1 MSFRKEKKFRLS
13 KFDFDTLKNK
23 LRLKGMQPLFAKRV
37 INSLYYD
44 TANWNMFNDSE
55 EGLLPRKKVRI
66 RWYDDIRKA
75 NNEVK
80 ISSNEGRFKTTS
92 SANVTSEL
100 NLPQSLYEPSYG
112 VIYPSLLV
120 SYSREYFSFES
131 MRITFDSNI
140 KYVNYRQSEK
150 IAHKDGECVMEI
162 KTSIDNPD
170 DYLESVLPFP
180 TSRFS
185 KYSRGFLISQSE
197 L

>member
-13 KFDFDTLKNK
+13 KFDFDILKNK
-23 LRLKGMQPLFAKRV
+23 LRLKGMQPLLAKRV

-75 NNEVK
+75 SNEVK
-80 ISSNEGRFKTTS
+80 ISSNEGRFKTIS
-92 SANVTSEL
+92 SANMTSEL
-100 NLPQSLYEPSYG
+100 TLPQSLYEPSYG
-112 VIYPSLLV
+112 VIYPSILV

-131 MRITFDSNI
+131 IRITFDSNI

-185 KYSRGFLISQSE
+185 KYSRGLLISQSE